1 MARRPPA
8 CIVFAPK
15 GDGAMIASFTPRPGL
30 SRLALFGL
38 VALGGVWINASTA
51 EAAHEIAQ
59 RALNEPAPVINDL
72 PKIQALK
79 RLFPERYQVDP
90 ARVTAS
96 GHASGCLMCRE
107 S

>member
-1 MARRPPA
+1 MT
-8 CIVFAPK
+8 
-15 GDGAMIASFTPRPGL
+15 ASFTPRPGL

-38 VALGGVWINASTA
+38 AALGGVWINASTA

-59 RALNEPAPVINDL
+59 PALNEPVPAINEL

-79 RLFPERYQVDP
+79 RLFPERYQADP
-90 ARVTAS
+90 APVAAS

-107 S
+107 FLMCRQ